1 MIPCFSGNFYTFNQA
16 KTNEPHRSPFWDF
29 NATPVE
35 KIHNCRENSERFCI
49 SIRTV
54 YRDVKALQEQGIPVG
69 FEQPKGY
76 FLVQG
81 YFLPPV
87 SFNMDEANALLLV
100 ESLVNGFADNSIRS
114 HYVAALTKVKAVLK
128 TSQKEKL
135 EMMNQHI
142 KLQVPDRLRFNY
154 EYLSLIQQAISERN
168 MVALEYKNA
177 KDETSKREVEPI
189 GLIFYAFSWHLIA
202 WCHFR
207 NQYRDFNLTRII
219 SLQTLNKAFLKTE
232 HMPLSDYMS
241 MLPVNF

>member
-1 MIPCFSGNFYTFNQA
+1 MNRIDRLFGILTLLQSRKYITA
-16 KTNEPHRSPFWDF
+16 D
-29 NATPVE
+29 
-35 KIHNCRENSERFCI
+35 KISERFNI
-49 SIRTV
+49 SVRTV

-114 HYVAALTKVKAVLK
+114 HYSAALTKVKAVLK

-135 EMMNQHI
+135 ETMNQHI
-142 KLQVPDRLRFNY
+142 KLQIPERLSFNY
-154 EYLSLIQQAISERN
+154 EYLSLIQLAISDKKMIE
-168 MVALEYKNA
+168 LEYKNA
-177 KDETSKREVEPI
+177 KDESSKHEVEPI
-189 GLIFYAFSWHLIA
+189 GLIFYAFSWHLIG

-219 SLQTLNKAFLKTE
+219 CLKMLDKAFIKTE

>member
-1 MIPCFSGNFYTFNQA
+1 MNRIDRLFGILTLLQSTKYITA
-16 KTNEPHRSPFWDF
+16 
-29 NATPVE
+29 E
-35 KIHNCRENSERFCI
+35 KIAQRFDM
-49 SIRTV
+49 SVRTV
-54 YRDVKALQEQGIPVG
+54 YRDIKALGEQGIPIS
-69 FEQPKGY
+69 FEQNKGY

-100 ESLVNGFADNSIRS
+100 ESLVNGFADQSIRS
-114 HYVAALTKVKAVLK
+114 HYSAALTKVKAVLK
-128 TSQKEKL
+128 TGQKEKL
-135 EMMNQHI
+135 EKMNQHI
-142 KLQVPDRLRFNY
+142 KLQIPERLNFNY
-154 EYLSLIQQAISERN
+154 GYLSLIQHAISDKSLIE
-168 MVALEYKNA
+168 LEYKNA
-177 KDETSKREVEPI
+177 KEVASKRCVEPI

-219 SLQTLNKAFLKTE
+219 CLKNLESPFSKTD

>member
-1 MIPCFSGNFYTFNQA
+1 MNRIDRLFGILTLLQSTKYITA
-16 KTNEPHRSPFWDF
+16 
-29 NATPVE
+29 E
-35 KIHNCRENSERFCI
+35 KIAQRFDM
-49 SIRTV
+49 SVRTV
-54 YRDVKALQEQGIPVG
+54 YRDIKALGEQGIPIS
-69 FEQPKGY
+69 FEQNKGY

-100 ESLVNGFADNSIRS
+100 ESLVNGFADQSIRS
-114 HYVAALTKVKAVLK
+114 HYSAALTKVKAVLK
-128 TSQKEKL
+128 TGQKEKL
-135 EMMNQHI
+135 EKMNQHI
-142 KLQVPDRLRFNY
+142 KLQIPERLNFNY
-154 EYLSLIQQAISERN
+154 GYLSLIQHAISDKSLIE
-168 MVALEYKNA
+168 LEYKNA
-177 KDETSKREVEPI
+177 KEVASKRCVEPI

-219 SLQTLNKAFLKTE
+219 CLKNLETPFSKID

>member
-1 MIPCFSGNFYTFNQA
+1 MNRIDRLFGILTLLQSRKYISA
-16 KTNEPHRSPFWDF
+16 
-29 NATPVE
+29 E
-35 KIHNCRENSERFCI
+35 KIAERFDM
-49 SIRTV
+49 SVRTV
-54 YRDVKALQEQGIPVG
+54 YRDIKSLGEQGIPVS
-69 FEQPKGY
+69 FEQNKGY

-114 HYVAALTKVKAVLK
+114 HYSSALTKVKAVLK

-135 EMMNQHI
+135 ETMNQHI
-142 KLQVPDRLRFNY
+142 KLQVPERLSFNY
-154 EYLSLIQQAISERN
+154 EYLSLIQNAISDKQMIE
-168 MVALEYKNA
+168 LDYKNA
-177 KDETSKREVEPI
+177 KGEISKRQVEPI

-219 SLQTLNKAFLKTE
+219 CLKNPEKSFLKTE

>member
-1 MIPCFSGNFYTFNQA
+1 MNRIDRLFGILTLLQSTKYITA
-16 KTNEPHRSPFWDF
+16 
-29 NATPVE
+29 E
-35 KIHNCRENSERFCI
+35 KIAQRFDM
-49 SIRTV
+49 SVRTV
-54 YRDVKALQEQGIPVG
+54 YRDIKALGEQGIPIS
-69 FEQPKGY
+69 FEPNKGY

-100 ESLVNGFADNSIRS
+100 ESLVNGFADQSIRS
-114 HYVAALTKVKAVLK
+114 HYSAALTKVKAVLK

-135 EMMNQHI
+135 EKMNQHI
-142 KLQVPDRLRFNY
+142 KLQIPERLNFNY
-154 EYLSLIQQAISERN
+154 GYLSLIQHAISDKSLIE
-168 MVALEYKNA
+168 LEYKNA
-177 KDETSKREVEPI
+177 KEVASKRCVEPI

-219 SLQTLNKAFLKTE
+219 CLKNLETPFSKTD

>member
-1 MIPCFSGNFYTFNQA
+1 MNRIDRLFGILTLLQSTKYITA
-16 KTNEPHRSPFWDF
+16 
-29 NATPVE
+29 E
-35 KIHNCRENSERFCI
+35 KIAQRFDM

-54 YRDVKALQEQGIPVG
+54 YRDVKALGEQGIPIS
-69 FEQPKGY
+69 FEANKGY

-100 ESLVNGFADNSIRS
+100 ESLVNGFADQSIRS
-114 HYVAALTKVKAVLK
+114 HYSTALTKVKAVLK
-128 TSQKEKL
+128 TAQKEKL
-135 EMMNQHI
+135 EKMNQHI
-142 KLQVPDRLRFNY
+142 KLQIPERLTFNY
-154 EYLSLIQQAISERN
+154 GYLSLIQHAISEKSL
-168 MVALEYKNA
+168 MELEYKNA
-177 KDETSKREVEPI
+177 KELTSKRCVEPI

-219 SLQTLNKAFLKTE
+219 CLKNLETPFSKTD

>member
-1 MIPCFSGNFYTFNQA
+1 MNRIDRLFGILTLLQSTKYITA
-16 KTNEPHRSPFWDF
+16 
-29 NATPVE
+29 E
-35 KIHNCRENSERFCI
+35 KIAQRFDM

-54 YRDVKALQEQGIPVG
+54 YRDVKALGEQGIPIS
-69 FEQPKGY
+69 FEANKGY

-100 ESLVNGFADNSIRS
+100 ESLVNGFADQSIRS
-114 HYVAALTKVKAVLK
+114 HYSTALTKVKAVLK
-128 TSQKEKL
+128 TAQKEKL
-135 EMMNQHI
+135 EKMNQHI
-142 KLQVPDRLRFNY
+142 KLQIPERLTFNY
-154 EYLSLIQQAISERN
+154 GYLSSIQHAISEKSL
-168 MVALEYKNA
+168 MELEYKNA
-177 KDETSKREVEPI
+177 KEVTSKRCVEPI

-219 SLQTLNKAFLKTE
+219 CLKNLETPFSKTD

>member
-1 MIPCFSGNFYTFNQA
+1 MNRIDRLFGILTLLQSRKYISA
-16 KTNEPHRSPFWDF
+16 
-29 NATPVE
+29 E
-35 KIHNCRENSERFCI
+35 KISERFNI

-81 YFLPPV
+81 YFLPPI

-100 ESLVNGFADNSIRS
+100 ESLVNGFADNSIRT
-114 HYVAALTKVKAVLK
+114 HYTAALTKVKAVLK

-135 EMMNQHI
+135 ENMNQHI
-142 KLQVPDRLRFNY
+142 RLQIPERLRFNY
-154 EYLSLIQQAISERN
+154 EYLSLIQNAITEKN
-168 MVALEYKNA
+168 IIELEYKNV
-177 KDETSKREVEPI
+177 KDETTKREVEPI

-202 WCHFR
+202 WCHYR
-207 NQYRDFNLTRII
+207 NQYRDFNLTRIVC
-219 SLQTLNKAFLKTE
+219 LKNHEKPFLKTE
-232 HMPLSDYMS
+232 HMPLSNYMS

>member
-1 MIPCFSGNFYTFNQA
+1 MNRIDRLFGILTLLQSRKYITA
-16 KTNEPHRSPFWDF
+16 D
-29 NATPVE
+29 
-35 KIHNCRENSERFCI
+35 KISERFNI
-49 SIRTV
+49 SVRTV

-114 HYVAALTKVKAVLK
+114 HYSAALTKVKAVLK

-135 EMMNQHI
+135 ETMNQHI
-142 KLQVPDRLRFNY
+142 KLQIPERLSFNY
-154 EYLSLIQQAISERN
+154 EYLSLIQLAISDKKMIE
-168 MVALEYKNA
+168 LDYKNA
-177 KDETSKREVEPI
+177 KDESSKREVEPI

-207 NQYRDFNLTRII
+207 NLYRDFNLTRII
-219 SLQTLNKAFLKTE
+219 CLKTLDKPFLKTE

>member
-1 MIPCFSGNFYTFNQA
+1 MNRIDRLFGILTLLQSRKYISA
-16 KTNEPHRSPFWDF
+16 D
-29 NATPVE
+29 
-35 KIHNCRENSERFCI
+35 KISERFSI

-54 YRDVKALQEQGIPVG
+54 YRDVKALQEQGIPVA

-87 SFNMDEANALLLV
+87 SFNMEEANALLLV
-100 ESLVNGFADNSIRS
+100 ESLVTGFADNSIRS
-114 HYVAALTKVKAVLK
+114 HYASALTKVKAVLK

-142 KLQVPDRLRFNY
+142 RLQIPERLTFNY
-154 EYLSLIQQAISERN
+154 EYLSLIQNAIAEKN
-168 MVALEYKNA
+168 MLQLQYKNA
-177 KDETSKREVEPI
+177 KDESSNREVEPI

-207 NQYRDFNLTRII
+207 NQYRDFSLTRII
-219 SLQTLNKAFLKTE
+219 CLRNLEKPFLKTE
-232 HMPLSDYMS
+232 HMPLNDYMS

>member
-1 MIPCFSGNFYTFNQA
+1 MNRIDRLFGILTLLQSRKYISA
-16 KTNEPHRSPFWDF
+16 
-29 NATPVE
+29 E
-35 KIHNCRENSERFCI
+35 KIAERFDM
-49 SIRTV
+49 SVRTV
-54 YRDVKALQEQGIPVG
+54 YRDIKALGEQGIPVS
-69 FEQPKGY
+69 FEQNKGY

-114 HYVAALTKVKAVLK
+114 HYSSALTKVKAVLK

-135 EMMNQHI
+135 ETMNQHI
-142 KLQVPDRLRFNY
+142 KLQVPERLSFNY
-154 EYLSLIQQAISERN
+154 EYLSLIQKAISDKQMIE
-168 MVALEYKNA
+168 LDYKNA
-177 KDETSKREVEPI
+177 KEEISKRQVEPI

-219 SLQTLNKAFLKTE
+219 CLKNLEKSFLKTE

>member
-1 MIPCFSGNFYTFNQA
+1 MNRIDRLFGILTLLQSTKYITA
-16 KTNEPHRSPFWDF
+16 
-29 NATPVE
+29 E
-35 KIHNCRENSERFCI
+35 KIAQRFDM

-54 YRDVKALQEQGIPVG
+54 YRDVKALGEQGIPIS
-69 FEQPKGY
+69 FEANKGY

-100 ESLVNGFADNSIRS
+100 ESLVNGFADQSIRS
-114 HYVAALTKVKAVLK
+114 HYSTALTKVKAVLK
-128 TSQKEKL
+128 TAQKEKL
-135 EMMNQHI
+135 EKMNQHI
-142 KLQVPDRLRFNY
+142 KLQIPERLTFNY
-154 EYLSLIQQAISERN
+154 GYLSLIQHAICEKSLME
-168 MVALEYKNA
+168 LEYKNA
-177 KDETSKREVEPI
+177 KEVTSKRCVEPI

-219 SLQTLNKAFLKTE
+219 CLKNLETPFSKTD